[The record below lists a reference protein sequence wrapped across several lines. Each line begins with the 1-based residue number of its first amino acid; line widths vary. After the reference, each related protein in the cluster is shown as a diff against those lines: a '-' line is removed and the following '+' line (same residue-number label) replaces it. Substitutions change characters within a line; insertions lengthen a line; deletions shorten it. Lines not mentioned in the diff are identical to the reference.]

1 VSYLWL
7 GYSLHGKTEGSKRHL
22 ITIDKPLIKSFCLT
36 FDIRTGATHILKR
49 LESSQTLNRMRTD
62 NIMAKSRK

>member
-22 ITIDKPLIKSFCLT
+22 ITMNKTLIKSFCLT
-36 FDIRTGATHILKR
+36 FDIRTGSYTYFKETR
-49 LESSQTLNRMRTD
+49 KFT
-62 NIMAKSRK
+62 NIKSNEDQ